1 MSSLSLYTQKGC
13 IIDHSTIPFWPP
25 FQVDP
30 YFSLIISIRK
40 FTVLNKYGW
49 TNLLFQKPEGNP
61 FLMVIVLKIVTIY
74 YFGWHT
80 QISRFM
86 MQKSENTWIKTS
98 LKIFKCYMKI
108 LYSYQGHL
116 TTISNYPIS
125 QPSIHASDE
134 WNGFWPRCFYPL
146 FYTKCGIFTEQYI
159 LTSTCK

>member
-1 MSSLSLYTQKGC
+1 M
-13 IIDHSTIPFWPP
+13 
-25 FQVDP
+25 
-30 YFSLIISIRK
+30 
-40 FTVLNKYGW
+40 NKYGW

-61 FLMVIVLKIVTIY
+61 FLMVIVLKIVTMY

-134 WNGFWPRCFYPL
+134 
-146 FYTKCGIFTEQYI
+146 
-159 LTSTCK
+159 